1 MDNQIVNEKFYQYK
15 FQLDELLKYLEQFT
29 FDIGNKEF
37 QQIIS
42 NLRTNINEP
51 FLFVVVGEVKSGKS
65 SFINALLGEDICKVD
80 AAPITDTVQQI
91 VYGEKRLETML
102 SKHLKRITL
111 PVDILKTI
119 AIVDTPGTNTL
130 IRHHEQITQQFI
142 PNGDLIFFVVPA
154 KNPHTQSSWDLLN
167 YINVEWRKKV
177 IFILQQ
183 ADLATH
189 AELKTNI
196 EKVTEYALARNIP
209 SPRIFATSAQ
219 QELEGRNDSGLEEV
233 REFIRQTIT
242 GGAHY
247 RLKLQSI
254 TNSIDQ
260 IISKIE
266 VSLGQ
271 RKNQFDSDKVIVE
284 KVKSRLMTG
293 EQQSGYEIR
302 SLIDR
307 LVSNYH
313 HIANEAKIEFRQG
326 LSLFVLFRKS
336 FKSIFARDE
345 SIEKWLK
352 DLQTRFD
359 KKLHISF
366 QEIAMDGARHFLEGI
381 RQLLQ
386 SLIEDLRRIKESRI
400 RDEELFHKIK
410 VRRKEV
416 IEEVM
421 HRVYEMKSNDSFL
434 DSLKSDPTTIAPTVM
449 GGGIL
454 AIIGTIIMSVTHGAF
469 FDITGGILTSVGVI
483 LAGGVLIFKKGKII
497 RTFEHGLD
505 KGKKQF
511 QTEMEIELTAKLKII
526 YEDINRSFTEF
537 YDYIADEEKKLFPLL
552 DQFKTIEKQFLEISG
567 IINTDTNK

>member
-1 MDNQIVNEKFYQYK
+1 MDKHIVDEVFYQYK
-15 FQLDELLKYLEQFT
+15 FRLDELLKALEQFT
-29 FDIGNKEF
+29 FDIENKEF
-37 QQIIS
+37 QEIIS
-42 NLRTNINEP
+42 SLRTNINEP

-65 SFINALLGEDICKVD
+65 SFINALLGEAICKVD

-91 VYGEKRLETML
+91 VYGEKHSETIL
-102 SKHLKRITL
+102 TKYLKRITL

-130 IRHHEQITQQFI
+130 IKRHEQITQQFI
-142 PNGDLIFFVVPA
+142 PNGDLILFVVPA

-183 ADLATH
+183 ADLATP

-196 EKVTEYALARNIP
+196 EKVKEYAITRNISAP
-209 SPRIFATSAQ
+209 QIFATSAQ
-219 QELEGRNDSGLEEV
+219 HELDGRADSGFEEV

-254 TNSIDQ
+254 IDSMEQ
-260 IISKIE
+260 IMSKVE

-271 RKNQFDSDKVIVE
+271 RKNQFDSDKIIVE

-302 SLIDR
+302 SLIER
-307 LVSNYH
+307 LVSNYDR
-313 HIANEAKIEFRQG
+313 IANEAKIEFRQG

-345 SIEKWLK
+345 SIQKWLK
-352 DLQTRFD
+352 DLQNRFD

-366 QEIAMDGARHFLEGI
+366 QEIAIDGARHFLEGI

-410 VRRKEV
+410 TRRKEV

-421 HRVYEMKSNDSFL
+421 HRVYELKSNDSFL

-454 AIIGTIIMSVTHGAF
+454 AIIGTVIMSVTHGAF

-497 RTFEHGLD
+497 RTFENGLD

-511 QTEMEIELTAKLKII
+511 QAEMEKELTSKLKII
-526 YEDINRSFTEF
+526 YEDINRSFSEF
-537 YDYIADEEKKLFPLL
+537 YDYIAEEEKKLFPLL
-552 DQFKTIEKQFLEISG
+552 NKFKLIEKQFVEIADK
-567 IINTDTNK
+567 INADTNK